1 MNRRAWTIDGD
12 DDSRIDQS
20 GIFDVIDGR
29 RGEPQGRYIWS
40 WLLLILQVLLVIVY
54 IYSVVPAHPAYLSP
68 SLPPL
73 PPSQPSIF
81 ASTPQDRGERIK
93 RERKREREKE
103 RERRVYLQA
112 HKATIRD
119 IKMSG
124 EGKGGR
130 LKVEAAW
137 NRLIKNYFDWCNRRD
152 RHAIK
157 RRDNF
162 RWSLDEEGW
171 SVGMR
176 SRYRNFV
183 LTRKVYWNKSS
194 YDGWMD
200 KLNDEFFILFE
211 TITRKVIADSIR
223 NYSGISVIYS
233 TRVS

>member
-1 MNRRAWTIDGD
+1 MNRRAWTIDGATTTT
-12 DDSRIDQS
+12 RIDQS

-54 IYSVVPAHPAYLSP
+54 IYSVVPALPAYLSP
-68 SLPPL
+68 SSLPSLPLTLPYLPPRRRTE
-73 PPSQPSIF
+73 
-81 ASTPQDRGERIK
+81 ASAYRSGRYQ
-93 RERKREREKE
+93 RERKIDRERGE

-124 EGKGGR
+124 EGGEGR

-137 NRLIKNYFDWCNRRD
+137 NQLIKNYFDWCNRRD

-162 RWSLDEEGW
+162 RWSFDEGW
-171 SVGMR
+171 RR
-176 SRYRNFV
+176 SDLDIYINRRN
-183 LTRKVYWNKSS
+183 
-194 YDGWMD
+194 
-200 KLNDEFFILFE
+200 
-211 TITRKVIADSIR
+211 
-223 NYSGISVIYS
+223 
-233 TRVS
+233 